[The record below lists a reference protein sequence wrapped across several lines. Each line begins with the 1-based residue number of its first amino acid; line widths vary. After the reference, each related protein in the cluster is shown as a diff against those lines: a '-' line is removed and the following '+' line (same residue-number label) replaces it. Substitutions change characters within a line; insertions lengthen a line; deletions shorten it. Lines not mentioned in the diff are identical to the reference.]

1 MSLMSMVE
9 VLFLISL
16 LFLFCT
22 YSDAYRMMNHRHRQ
36 PTVDILL
43 AAGKRQQIMQLSM
56 EMKSSEKVDRKEL
69 WKSISQLEKT
79 AIDLLATSSDEENS
93 KNYDE
98 AYRLLAQSAYLKSS
112 DPFLQLATSYSEA
125 LKSSNDAECDRLL
138 AAMRL
143 TDVPPHIA
151 SMIAKKQ
158 KFAAVDE
165 STIIEED
172 VDEGSTFSDTVTEK
186 IRVKVNSFYDAG
198 KSDPTNG
205 KYMFW
210 YKVGIYNE
218 GSEPVQIVA
227 RMWEI
232 EKCRGDKE
240 VVRGA
245 GIMSTQPII
254 PPGDVFTYQS
264 VCPLKVYPPKGK
276 RVLGNMSG
284 AYTICKG
291 NMGQHNF
298 TVKVGKF
305 NLILPENVK

>member
-1 MSLMSMVE
+1 MAPMHSNQFYHVAQQHVQKPTAVGIRQHSLQT
-9 VLFLISL
+9 F
-16 LFLFCT
+16 
-22 YSDAYRMMNHRHRQ
+22 
-36 PTVDILL
+36 
-43 AAGKRQQIMQLSM
+43 M

-69 WKSISQLEKT
+69 WKSISKLERT
-79 AIDLLATSSDEENS
+79 AIELLSSPDSDEDNS
-93 KNYDE
+93 KSYDE

-112 DPFLQLATSYSEA
+112 DPFLQLATSYTEA
-125 LKSSNDAECDRLL
+125 LEAKNDEECDRLL

-143 TDVPPHIA
+143 TEVPPHIA
-151 SMIAKKQ
+151 GMVAKKQ
-158 KFAAVDE
+158 EMNSLAESSDANEEVDA
-165 STIIEED
+165 
-172 VDEGSTFSDTVTEK
+172 GSTFSDTVTEK
-186 IRVKVNSFYDAG
+186 IRVKVNSFYDAE
-198 KSDPTNG
+198 KSDPANG

-232 EKCRGDKE
+232 DKCRGDKE

-276 RVLGNMSG
+276 RVLGSMSG
-284 AYTICKG
+284 AYTMCKG

-305 NLILPENVK
+305 NLILPEDAK